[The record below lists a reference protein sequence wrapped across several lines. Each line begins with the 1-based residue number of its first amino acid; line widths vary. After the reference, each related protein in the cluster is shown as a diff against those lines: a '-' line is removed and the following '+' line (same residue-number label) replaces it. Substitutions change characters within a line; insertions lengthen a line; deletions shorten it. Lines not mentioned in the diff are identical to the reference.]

1 MELPMTKQETERYRR
16 YLIDHYSRMSDY
28 DFKKQF
34 EISVNRII
42 ASGYFSEN
50 VVRTV
55 ISEMVEEK
63 YTKIE
68 ILAHIDM
75 IDIQD
80 RT

>member
-1 MELPMTKQETERYRR
+1 MENQVTKKEIERYRR
-16 YLIDHYSRMSDY
+16 YLIDHYSRMPEVDLSEQ
-28 DFKKQF
+28 FKN
-34 EISVNRII
+34 SVNRVI

-50 VVRTV
+50 VIRSV
-55 ISEMVEEK
+55 ITEMLSEK
-63 YTKIE
+63 YTKAE